1 MVIGFASC
9 TDDFENIN
17 TNPHGITEESL
28 RQMNNNVGNEFG
40 PMFLNV
46 FNVTP
51 AWNYQLQQGLMGDV
65 FSGYMTAPT
74 PFAGNVNN
82 QTYALVDGWNGFPWS
97 DAYGNVM
104 PQALNVKNAV
114 DLSGDPNGAKFVH
127 LANIIKVTAMHRVAD
142 IYGPNTLHQV

>member
-1 MVIGFASC
+1 MAN
-9 TDDFENIN
+9 FE
-17 TNPHGITEESL
+17 
-28 RQMNNNVGNEFG
+28 
-40 PMFLNV
+40 PMFFNV

-74 PFAGNVNN
+74 PFAGNINN

-104 PQALNVKNAV
+104 PQALNVKKAIENAN
-114 DLSGDPNGAKFVH
+114 DSSGDKFIY
-127 LANIIKVTAMHRVAD
+127 LANIIKITAMHRVSD
-142 IYGPNTLHQV
+142 IYGPIRYTKYENNDTTGEYDSQESCLQSVF